1 MSACAPYFVAV
12 PTRFDTTLSLNSPEA
27 VSPDNC
33 TFRIF
38 ALTVP
43 TMPSNVIIT
52 LTLTAVK
59 GQASTHIAKLL
70 TRDHVAGRI
79 VQGFEK
85 PVDEIAENG
94 LDYLGHARL
103 PASLQKGAM
112 TVARPRRPSD

>member
-70 TRDHVAGRI
+70 TDSATLPLTAACSEPMMHIAM
-79 VQGFEK
+79 FTK
-85 PVDEIAENG
+85 PMIQPIRFAAVIAMF
-94 LDYLGHARL
+94 H
-103 PASLQKGAM
+103 
-112 TVARPRRPSD
+112 